1 MSAGAERRLAL
12 RSRQLMTSEPGDL
25 VPLPGRDEVAALDE
39 HARHHVLEGLRLE
52 LHAISSI
59 LADATMARALDQRP
73 SYPPYGLVRS
83 MHTESR
89 MLISDPDPVPEGSIP
104 GFLEL
109 GKALVDT
116 TIFHLD
122 REFHEQ
128 GHSDKAWM
136 VKRLEDLLALF
147 RVGAGPLA
155 KSRMRDGLSFIY
167 GGLHFGTGVC
177 VQLAEVMCRL
187 LAAFVPVTGPE
198 VTPAERAAVMA
209 RSIRPAYRLAALNI
223 DEVIFAY
230 TNLQSSGSGTTTWM
244 KAEAFVVQTS
254 EDRPWRIELGDQDLL
269 GPRPVPVVYD
279 TLGCPARTSPEG
291 GSSAIAELWSW
302 TVALAQDLELIGPGQ
317 GPATNIS

>member
-1 MSAGAERRLAL
+1 MTAGAERRLAL
-12 RSRQLMTSEPGDL
+12 RARQLMKAEPGDL
-25 VPLPGRDEVAALDE
+25 VPLPGRDEAAALDE
-39 HARHHVLEGLRLE
+39 AARHQALEGLRLE

-59 LADATMARALDQRP
+59 LADATLARVLDQRP

-89 MLISDPDPVPEGSIP
+89 MLLSEPDPVPEGAVTT
-104 GFLEL
+104 FLEL

-128 GHSDKAWM
+128 GHSDRTWM
-136 VKRLEDLLALF
+136 IRRLEDLLALF
-147 RVGAGPLA
+147 RIGAGPLA
-155 KSRMRDGLSFIY
+155 KARMRDGLSFIY

-177 VQLAEVMCRL
+177 VQLAEVMARL
-187 LAAFVPVTGPE
+187 LDAFPAASPD
-198 VTPAERAAVMA
+198 ERAAVMA

-230 TNLQSSGSGTTTWM
+230 KDLQAPGSGSSTWM
-244 KAEAFVVQTS
+244 KAEAFVVQTA
-254 EDRPWRIELGDQDLL
+254 EDRPWRIDLGDQDLL
-269 GPRPVPVVYD
+269 DTRPISVAYE

-302 TVALAQDLELIGPGQ
+302 TVELAHDLELISAIP
-317 GPATNIS
+317 